1 MESMLNIMKSNDV
14 LNENGYRD
22 RTGNGEKL

>member
-1 MESMLNIMKSNDV
+1 MESMLNIMKFNDV
-14 LNENGYRD
+14 LNENGYRH